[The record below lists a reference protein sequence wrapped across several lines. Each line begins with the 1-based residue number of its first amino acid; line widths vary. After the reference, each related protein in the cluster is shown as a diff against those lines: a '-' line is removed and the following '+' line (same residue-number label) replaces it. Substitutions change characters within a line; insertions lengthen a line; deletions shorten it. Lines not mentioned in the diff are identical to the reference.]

1 LENRDEIKRQWF
13 NALLKAT
20 EEVRPIDSL
29 SSAFED
35 LTMEEAYEV
44 QEMVVKERLKKG
56 ERVIGWKIGATSR
69 SVMDQLKIN
78 EPILG
83 CMTTQSEHS
92 FLHEVKASHFCR
104 LAVEGEIAFVMG
116 KPLKGPGITKTD
128 VIQATAGIMGAV
140 ELVDCRIR
148 DWQVTTP
155 EAISDN
161 AMHGGIILGPSM
173 KSISGFDL
181 IHEGIVMHRNGHLL
195 ASACGVEALGNPLNV
210 VVWLANKLGV
220 LGKELGAGA
229 IVSTGSLTRFFF
241 VDPGDVI
248 DVSFSNL
255 GRIHFSIG
263 GKKK

>member
-1 LENRDEIKRQWF
+1 MENRDDIKQQWF
-13 NALLKAT
+13 NALLKAR
-20 EEVRPIDSL
+20 EDVRPVDPL
-29 SSAFED
+29 SSAFGD
-35 LTMEEAYEV
+35 LTMDEAYDV
-44 QEMVVKERLKKG
+44 QEMVVKGRLKKG

-92 FLHEVKASHFCR
+92 FLDEVKASHFCR

-181 IHEGIVMHRNGHLL
+181 IHEGIVMNRNGHLL
-195 ASACGVEALGNPLNV
+195 ASSCGV
-210 VVWLANKLGV
+210 
-220 LGKELGAGA
+220 
-229 IVSTGSLTRFFF
+229 
-241 VDPGDVI
+241 
-248 DVSFSNL
+248 
-255 GRIHFSIG
+255 
-263 GKKK
+263 

>member
-1 LENRDEIKRQWF
+1 LENRDDIKRQWVK
-13 NALLKAT
+13 ALLEANEKT
-20 EEVRPIDSL
+20 KPTDSL
-29 SSAFED
+29 SSAFGD
-35 LTMEEAYEV
+35 LTMEEAYAV
-44 QEMVVKERLKKG
+44 QDMVVKERLEKG

-69 SVMDQLKIN
+69 AVMDQLKIN

-83 CMTTQSEHS
+83 CITTRSEHS
-92 FLHEVKASHFCR
+92 FLNQVKASHFCR

-116 KPLKGPGITKTD
+116 KPLKGPGVTKTD

-140 ELVDCRIR
+140 ELVDCRIT

-161 AMHGGIILGPSM
+161 AMHGGIILGPFM
-173 KSISGFDL
+173 RSISGLDL
-181 IHEGIVMHRNGHLL
+181 IHEGIIMYRNGHLM
-195 ASACGVEALGNPLNV
+195 ASACGVEALGDPLNV
-210 VVWLANKLGV
+210 VVWLANKLGT

-229 IVSTGSLTRFFF
+229 VVSTGSLTRFFF

-255 GRIHFSIG
+255 GRVHFSIDG
-263 GKKK
+263 